1 MTDKKKSLPIHSSAA
16 EYLTF
21 VASTGES
28 DASYEMRYEDENIW
42 LTQKMMAALYDVGLP
57 TINEHIKKIYSDG
70 ELTEEATIRKFRIV
84 QTEGVRQV
92 NREVTHYNL
101 QLIIAVGFKVN
112 NQRAVQFRKW
122 AGQIVKDHTIQGWT
136 MDVERLKKGH
146 MFTDEYFERQLQQI
160 REIRLSERK
169 FYQKVTDLYAT
180 AFDYDRNAKTTR
192 QFFQTVQNKMH
203 FAVHRHTA
211 AELIYERA
219 DAAKEHMGLTTWE
232 NAPDGKIL
240 KADVTVAKNYLS
252 QEEMDYLERIVSL
265 YLDYAELQARRK
277 IPMSMEDWSRRLD
290 GFLEFNGEKLL
301 TGPGKIS
308 AEQAKLH
315 AETEY
320 EKYRLVQDRLY
331 QSDFDRFLMLEQEV
345 NHKDEV

>member
-1 MTDKKKSLPIHSSAA
+1 MDDKKKKELAIRSSAA

-21 VASTGES
+21 IASTGES
-28 DASYEMRYEDENIW
+28 DASFEMRYEDENIW
-42 LTQKMMAALYDVGLP
+42 LTQKMMAALYDVSVAA
-57 TINEHIKKIYSDG
+57 INQHLKRIFEDG
-70 ELTEEATIRKFRIV
+70 ELREEAVVKKYLITAADGKNYN
-84 QTEGVRQV
+84 T
-92 NREVTHYNL
+92 NHYNL
-101 QLIIAVGFKVN
+101 QAIIAVGFKVN

-122 AGQIVKDHTIQGWT
+122 AGQIVKDYTIQGWT

-180 AFDYDRNAKTTR
+180 AFDFDKNAKTTR
-192 QFFQTVQNKMH
+192 LFFQTVQNKMH
-203 FAVHRHTA
+203 YAVHRHTV
-211 AELIYERA
+211 AELIVERA
-219 DAAKEHMGLTTWE
+219 DANKEHIGLTTWE

-240 KADVTVAKNYLS
+240 KADVTVTKNYLS
-252 QEEMDYLERIVSL
+252 KEEMNYLERIVSL
-265 YLDYAELQARRK
+265 YLDYAELQAERK
-277 IPMSMEDWSRRLD
+277 IPMSMEDWAKRLD
-290 GFLEFNGEKLL
+290 GFLEFNGNELL

-320 EKYRLVQDRLY
+320 EKYRIIQDRLY
-331 QSDFDRFLMLEQEV
+331 ESDFDRFLMLEQEV
-345 NHKDEV
+345 NHKDEI